1 MDYTLEKI
9 KDNIVYFMIS
19 DSLIKNFVERI
30 LNDSLVADYIVIEYS
45 FTNLRIE
52 ILNPI
57 VTQDFMIDYI
67 ELLIDEYNH
76 LERCYKLVSN
86 TKEE

>member
-19 DSLIKNFVERI
+19 DSLIKKFVERI
-30 LNDSLVADYIVIEYS
+30 LNDSLVADYITIEYS

-67 ELLIDEYNH
+67 ESLIDEYNY

-86 TKEE
+86 IKEE

>member
-76 LERCYKLVSN
+76 LERCYKLVCN
-86 TKEE
+86 KKEE

>member
-19 DSLIKNFVERI
+19 DSLIKKFVERI
-30 LNDSLVADYIVIEYS
+30 LNDSLVADYIAIEYS

-57 VTQDFMIDYI
+57 VTQDFLISYI

-76 LERCYKLVSN
+76 LERCFKLVSN
-86 TKEE
+86 IKEE